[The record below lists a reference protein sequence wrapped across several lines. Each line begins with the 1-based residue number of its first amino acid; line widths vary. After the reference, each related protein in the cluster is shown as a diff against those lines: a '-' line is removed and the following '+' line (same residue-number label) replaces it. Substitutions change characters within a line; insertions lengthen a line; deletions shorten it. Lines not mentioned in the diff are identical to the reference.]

1 MSHADRSTVEVHE
14 SRVKYLRRMYSLFSL
29 ELLTGSVAAAFFV
42 GYNTDPQ
49 QTPWIVQYYG
59 IAVATIVI
67 SIALMI
73 VAYVIR
79 RRRTDLLSW
88 AIWAL
93 FYVCVAYSLSFIA
106 LVEPSL
112 LVMFILTTFT
122 CIAVGITLYSLTS
135 NTYLESTTAF
145 LVIFGSSLLSFE
157 AFLIF
162 TNVDFILLVIFYAV
176 TLVFGFYI
184 NYDVRNVIRQAGASE
199 MSRDNYVLGSI
210 KIYVEIVL
218 VFFRLLE
225 LLAHSFRREKN

>member
-1 MSHADRSTVEVHE
+1 MSHADRSTVEVHD
-14 SRVKYLRRMYSLFSL
+14 SRVQYLRRMYSLFSL
-29 ELLTGSVAAAFFV
+29 ELVTGSVAAALSV
-42 GYNTDPQ
+42 GYNYDSET
-49 QTPWIVQYYG
+49 TPWIVQYYG
-59 IAVATIVI
+59 IAIATILI
-67 SIALMI
+67 SLVLM
-73 VAYVIR
+73 VVSYVLR
-79 RRRTDLLSW
+79 RRRTDIVSW
-88 AIWAL
+88 AIWIV
-93 FYVCVAYSLSFIA
+93 FYVCIAYSLSFVA
-106 LVEPSL
+106 LAEPSL

-122 CIAVGITLYSLTS
+122 CISVGITLYSLTS

-184 NYDVRNVIRQAGASE
+184 NYDVRNVIRQTGGTEKSKE
-199 MSRDNYVLGSI
+199 NYVLGSI

-225 LLAHSFRREKN
+225 LLAQSFRREKN